1 MKSIYKFGKVVSVLV
16 CVGFLASCVA
26 PTFNMPVKK
35 PAASSLKYDVA
46 SDQSNQISMV
56 DSRPAESSFSEGV
69 LNFDIKVGG
78 EKINEVEFLSAAII
92 EELKSRGSLVSLAP
106 ESQGDVTLDV
116 STLKIVN
123 HRVNAYSPLVT
134 FTQFSGDFVVD
145 GKVKRIVSFIKR
157 GKVPIWV
164 INEKGIVDNV
174 FNQPLSLLAQDVA
187 TRITQNL
194 DNNKISDA
202 TVDALVAEA
211 SNNANKDPLR
221 YMKVYQLGFGNNES
235 AIPHLV
241 KLIDNP
247 HEYVRLA
254 AISSL
259 GLLKAESEVERLTQ
273 VFNSAKLWQDR
284 GMALKAL
291 ADLDTAESKKVV
303 DAEWERIASLKA
315 LNKSAKWNKEI
326 LSLYR

>member
-1 MKSIYKFGKVVSVLV
+1 MYKFGRTALVLV

-35 PAASSLKYDVA
+35 PAVSSIKYDTV
-46 SDQSNQISMV
+46 SNQPNQVSMI
-56 DSRPAESSFSEGV
+56 DSRPAESLFSEGV
-69 LNFDIKVGG
+69 LNFDIKVEG
-78 EKINEVEFLSAAII
+78 EKVNEVEFFSAAII
-92 EELKSRGSLVSLAP
+92 DELKSRGSLVSLAP
-106 ESQGDVTLDV
+106 ESQGDSKLEIL
-116 STLKIVN
+116 TLKIVN

-134 FTQFSGDFVVD
+134 FTQFSGDFLVD
-145 GKVKRIVSFIKR
+145 GKVSRIVSFIKR
-157 GKVPIWV
+157 GKVPIWA
-164 INEKGIVDNV
+164 INEKGIVENV

-194 DNNKISDA
+194 SSNKISDA
-202 TVDALVAEA
+202 AVEALAIEA
-211 SNNANKDPLR
+211 SDNANKDPLR
-221 YMKVYQLGFGNNES
+221 YMKVYQLGFGNNAS

-241 KLIDNP
+241 KLVDNS

-259 GLLKAESEVERLTQ
+259 GLLHATSEVERLTQ
-273 VFNSAKLWQDR
+273 IFKSAKLWQDR

-291 ADLDTAESKKVV
+291 ADLDTPESKKVV
-303 DAEWERIASLKA
+303 DAEWDRIASLKR
-315 LNKSAKWNKEI
+315 LTKSAKWNKEI